1 MRQLNAWR
9 FDSVGRA
16 QMPMHPVCKPL
27 IIRLSEA
34 EVGEAFSLGAGVEG
48 EHELA
53 VRAQDHLRRE
63 VETGGVCPRL
73 GQKHGDVAWASAD

>member
-1 MRQLNAWR
+1 
-9 FDSVGRA
+9 
-16 QMPMHPVCKPL
+16 MHPVCKAL

-53 VRAQDHLRRE
+53 VRAQEHLRGE
-63 VETGGVCPRL
+63 VETGGVGPRL